1 MFATP
6 ALTSLLS
13 PLGCC
18 GYHRVLLI
26 GCLLW
31 LLSPCLH
38 AVSTWTENAEAGAGG
53 VIDGSAASYSLIQSV
68 SVAEG
73 AAAFHLANPSFT
85 DGWFELNVD
94 IDVQAD
100 SKLFFSVALGLCD
113 LRSSGDGPTFDG
125 WWRQLASGCLFS
137 AGNRGRGGVC
147 V

>member
-53 VIDGSAASYSLIQSV
+53 VIDGSAASYSLIQS
-68 SVAEG
+68 S
-73 AAAFHLANPSFT
+73 
-85 DGWFELNVD
+85 
-94 IDVQAD
+94 
-100 SKLFFSVALGLCD
+100 ALLKGL
-113 LRSSGDGPTFDG
+113 RPFI
-125 WWRQLASGCLFS
+125 WRILVLQMVGLS
-137 AGNRGRGGVC
+137 
-147 V
+147 